1 MVDGT
6 KFGEFS
12 EESNKTP
19 KSSSELKGTKL
30 GEMSDLEKSFFAD
43 NTKQEVE
50 SKTEVKEEKTKEVAA
65 ETSAVKNESTTTEI
79 NSEEQ
84 ISEEIK
90 EEIAT
95 QTEPESTAAQP
106 ETATE
111 VEDQEETAVSSQN
124 LFEHEMEML
133 NVDFQDGDIINGVV
147 RSVEKS
153 GIMVDIGYKSDGF
166 ITNAEFS
173 NDPGV
178 EAKNIIK
185 VGDDISCFIIKLE
198 SKEGYT
204 VLSRKRAEYEMAWNT
219 LGKSQKIKD
228 SIEINVSSKVEGGLV
243 ASYCGIKGF
252 IPASQV
258 LRTGDDSLESFVG
271 KTIEANVLQVD
282 RKRRK
287 VIFSTKIQK
296 PRQSEEEIQALLSSL
311 EAGQIVKGKVTSIKD
326 FGAFIDV
333 GGAEGLVH
341 ISELSWARVNHPSEL
356 LKTGQ
361 NVSVFILGID
371 KENKHISL
379 GMKQLQPDPWV
390 SVSDK
395 YEIGQTVEG
404 VISRIAPFGAFIKL
418 DSVIEGLIHI
428 SELSDEHVK
437 NVEDVVTIGQTVNA
451 KIVKLIPD
459 EQKIGL
465 SIKATNNKTQ
475 ETKTEEETVLVKST
489 DTETNTQD
497 ETTSQE
503 TISETKE
510 EQTSEVKETETTVS

>member
-228 SIEINVSSKVEGGLV
+228 SIEINVSSRSNE
-243 ASYCGIKGF
+243 
-252 IPASQV
+252 PTT
-258 LRTGDDSLESFVG
+258 LR
-271 KTIEANVLQVD
+271 NVVC
-282 RKRRK
+282 
-287 VIFSTKIQK
+287 VNFS
-296 PRQSEEEIQALLSSL
+296 
-311 EAGQIVKGKVTSIKD
+311 
-326 FGAFIDV
+326 
-333 GGAEGLVH
+333 
-341 ISELSWARVNHPSEL
+341 
-356 LKTGQ
+356 
-361 NVSVFILGID
+361 
-371 KENKHISL
+371 
-379 GMKQLQPDPWV
+379 
-390 SVSDK
+390 
-395 YEIGQTVEG
+395 
-404 VISRIAPFGAFIKL
+404 IA
-418 DSVIEGLIHI
+418 
-428 SELSDEHVK
+428 
-437 NVEDVVTIGQTVNA
+437 
-451 KIVKLIPD
+451 
-459 EQKIGL
+459 
-465 SIKATNNKTQ
+465 
-475 ETKTEEETVLVKST
+475 
-489 DTETNTQD
+489 
-497 ETTSQE
+497 
-503 TISETKE
+503 
-510 EQTSEVKETETTVS
+510 